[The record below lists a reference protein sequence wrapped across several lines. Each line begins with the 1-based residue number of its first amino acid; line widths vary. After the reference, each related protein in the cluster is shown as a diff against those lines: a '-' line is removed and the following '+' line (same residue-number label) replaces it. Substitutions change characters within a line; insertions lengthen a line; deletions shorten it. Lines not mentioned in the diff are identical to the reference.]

1 MNLTPSFKSSISSLV
16 SIFEISPICPAAAG
30 LKFGTLKILFHLV
43 QRHPYLG
50 IFPALRQFFP
60 YLCKTYVTLDQRK
73 FFCRLKMKKLHKL
86 VVKSYIGPFLI
97 TFFVTLFLILM
108 QFLWKFI
115 DDLVGKGL
123 EWYIVGELLFYAS
136 GTFVPLAL
144 PLAVLLSSIMT
155 MGNMGEHYE
164 LVAFKSAGISLRKIM
179 MPLIAISFFLVII
192 AFFFSNNVLPV
203 ANLRMLSLLYDV
215 RQQRP
220 ALNIAE
226 GVYFR
231 GIDNYVIKISD
242 KHADGET
249 LYGIKIY
256 DHTDR
261 RGNVN
266 LTVAESGT
274 MVVTPDRG
282 TLVFTLFQGTNYQD
296 VRSDNPFDQ
305 ERPFQRT
312 SFDEQVMRFD
322 LGIFELR
329 RTDQELF
336 KTSHQM
342 LRLDQL
348 IVFEDSISADIESR
362 KETYHRNY
370 ISWMHYLGSSAKEN
384 FDSVAGIQTDFYHLI
399 DTLPPHRASML
410 LDRAQSLARSNKEQS
425 FFQSEDLRQRNRALA
440 RYKIEFHR
448 KFTLSL
454 ACVVLFL
461 IGAPL
466 GAIIRKGGFGLPV
479 VISVMFFVIFHVL
492 SITGEKFVREGV
504 LEAHIGMWIAPMI
517 LLPVGVWLT
526 IKASTDSSIMDAHS
540 YQKFLE
546 RLVRFFQKN
555 KNKAIGGHHD
565 G

>member
-1 MNLTPSFKSSISSLV
+1 
-16 SIFEISPICPAAAG
+16 
-30 LKFGTLKILFHLV
+30 
-43 QRHPYLG
+43 
-50 IFPALRQFFP
+50 
-60 YLCKTYVTLDQRK
+60 
-73 FFCRLKMKKLHKL
+73 MKKLHKL
-86 VVKSYIGPFLI
+86 VVKSYLGPFLM
-97 TFFVTLFLILM
+97 TFFISLFLILM

-123 EWYIVGELLFYAS
+123 EWYIIAELLFYAS

-179 MPLIAISFFLVII
+179 TPLIAISFFLVVV

-242 KHADGET
+242 KKPDGET
-249 LYGIKIY
+249 LQGIKIY
-256 DHTDR
+256 DHSDR
-261 RGNVN
+261 RGNVS

-274 MVVTPDRG
+274 MLVTPDRN
-282 TLVFTLFQGTNYQD
+282 TLVFTLYNGTNYHD
-296 VRSDNPFDQ
+296 VSTANPFSL

-312 SFDEQVMRFD
+312 SFDEQIMRFD
-322 LGIFELR
+322 LGFLELR

-348 IVFEDSISADIESR
+348 IVFEDSLSTDIDNRKSTFIHDYLSR
-362 KETYHRNY
+362 
-370 ISWMHYLGSSAKEN
+370 MHYFNTTINEN
-384 FDSVAGIQTDFYHLI
+384 FDSIKGQPPHFATII
-399 DTLPPHRASML
+399 DTLQLHRAGLL
-410 LDRAQSLARSNKEQS
+410 LDRARSLARSNKEQTY
-425 FFQSEDLRQRNRALA
+425 FMTEELRQRNRALA

-479 VISVMFFVIFHVL
+479 VISVIFFVIFHVL
-492 SITGEKFVREGV
+492 SISGEKFVREGV

-517 LLPVGVWLT
+517 LLPVGIWLT

-540 YQKFLE
+540 YQKFMD
-546 RLVRFFQKN
+546 RIGRFFK
-555 KNKAIGGHHD
+555 KKKIKSDAGST
-565 G
+565 